1 MSDLISTFAAG
12 EKSHVDFCECLNW
25 KPNLWLSDKRKHDF
39 TSQELWINMPTKWKI
54 HQSCEYFEGN
64 KNRSTLLYFPLP
76 FSVLQKHVFS
86 LWKGSWKKKQLLCH
100 WSFQSLNYHAYIPP
114 LLITIQFRSLLDS
127 AHITAKHWSPK
138 VVLNHI
144 SKTQFC
150 PHWLPYKEF
159 PYPQKTKLFSFLVKG
174 PNQPLGYIKKKLST
188 FSVSPLL

>member
-1 MSDLISTFAAG
+1 M
-12 EKSHVDFCECLNW
+12 DFCECLNR

-76 FSVLQKHVFS
+76 FSVLQKQRF
-86 LWKGSWKKKQLLCH
+86 LPTCFFTLKRKLKTQLLHH
-100 WSFQSLNYHAYIPP
+100 WSYQSLNYHAYIPP
-114 LLITIQFRSLLDS
+114 FLITIQFRSLLDA
-127 AHITAKHWSPK
+127 AHLTAKPWMPK

-150 PHWLPYKEF
+150 PYSLTSIQGIPPPSKNKTIFYLSKR
-159 PYPQKTKLFSFLVKG
+159 PQPTTRLH
-174 PNQPLGYIKKKLST
+174 KKKAEHLPCT
-188 FSVSPLL
+188 RPPL